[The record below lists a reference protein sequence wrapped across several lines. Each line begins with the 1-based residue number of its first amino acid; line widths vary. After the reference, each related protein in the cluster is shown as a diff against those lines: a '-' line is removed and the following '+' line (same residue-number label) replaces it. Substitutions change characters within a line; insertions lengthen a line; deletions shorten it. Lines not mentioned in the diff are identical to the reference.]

1 MKQTQLYIF
10 LLLLTGCQWNLDK
23 VVWNCDLEN
32 CVNGVCN
39 ESTGECECEDGYWGV
54 NCDKEVV
61 TFEKTF
67 GGSES
72 DEGFSVEET
81 TDSGFIIAGYTYSYG
96 NGGQDL
102 YLIKT
107 DMNGNELWSRTFG
120 ESNNDVGVSVAETD
134 DGGFII
140 TGSTSS
146 YGNGSYD
153 VYLLKTDMNGNEL
166 WSRTFGGIGSDYG
179 NSVEETTDGGFIITG
194 STSSYGNGS
203 YDVYLLKTDMD
214 GNELWSRT
222 FGGSEGDAG
231 FSVEETTDG
240 GFIITG
246 NTGSYG
252 NGSRDVYLIKTDS
265 NGTELWSK
273 TFGGSEGDYGYSVA
287 EADDEGFI
295 ITGYTRSYG
304 NEGADVYLLKTDMN
318 GNELWSK
325 TFGGIGYDI
334 GAFVEE
340 TLDGG
345 FIITGS
351 SSYGNGGIDAYLIRT
366 NMNGTELWSKTF
378 GGSEDDYG
386 YSVEETS
393 DGGFIITGLTYSYG
407 NGGENADVYLVK
419 TDMNGTELWSK
430 TFGGSEYDLGYSVE
444 ETLDGGF
451 IVAGYTYSYGNGGEN
466 ADVYLVK
473 TDMNGTELWSKTFG
487 GSEYDL
493 GYSVEETL
501 DGGFIVAGYTYSYG
515 NGGPDVYLLKTDMNG
530 TELWSRTFGGT
541 GIDLGSSVEETS
553 DGGFIITGYTFSY
566 GNGSADVYLL
576 KTDMNGT
583 ELWSKTFGG
592 SEGNIGYFVEET
604 SDGGFIVTG
613 YTNIDENY
621 KVYLIKTDANGN
633 L

>member
-530 TELWSRTFGGT
+530 TELWS
-541 GIDLGSSVEETS
+541 
-553 DGGFIITGYTFSY
+553 
-566 GNGSADVYLL
+566 
-576 KTDMNGT
+576 
-583 ELWSKTFGG
+583 KTFGG

>member
-451 IVAGYTYSYGNGGEN
+451 IVAGYTYSYGNGG
-466 ADVYLVK
+466 
-473 TDMNGTELWSKTFG
+473 
-487 GSEYDL
+487 
-493 GYSVEETL
+493 
-501 DGGFIVAGYTYSYG
+501 
-515 NGGPDVYLLKTDMNG
+515 P
-530 TELWSRTFGGT
+530 
-541 GIDLGSSVEETS
+541 
-553 DGGFIITGYTFSY
+553 
-566 GNGSADVYLL
+566 DVYLL